1 MAGPDIAVVTT
12 IESGSEDRI
21 HNMGAFALAALQFL
35 NSTLEAA
42 SSVQD
47 SFSN

>member
-1 MAGPDIAVVTT
+1 MAGPGDIAVATT
-12 IESGSEDRI
+12 FESGNEERI

-42 SSVQD
+42 SRPE
-47 SFSN
+47 